1 MRRRNINYHHLRY
14 FWVVAHEGTITGAT
28 RHLHLTQPAIS
39 AQLRKLER
47 SLGEKLFEKSGRNLV
62 LTEAG
67 KIVLRYA
74 DEIFVLGHELTETLA
89 GRPTGKPMR
98 FRVGIAE
105 VVPKLL
111 IQRLLAPALRLKP
124 AIHLVVQEDRQ
135 ERLLVDLAAHELDM
149 ILTDAPVT
157 NARST
162 VFNHPLGECGV
173 TVFGTPAL
181 AASLRS
187 GFPGSLEGVPML
199 VPTPNSALRRA
210 LDDWFETQGIQ
221 PRIVAEI
228 EDSAVLK
235 VFGQSGAGIFAAP
248 SAIEPEIKRQ
258 YRVVVIG
265 RLNEIRERFYAITAE
280 RRIKHPAVLAVTATA
295 RERLF
300 AREPKVARKPNKPA

>member
-1 MRRRNINYHHLRY
+1 MANINYQHLRY
-14 FWVVAHEGTITGAT
+14 FWVVAREGTITRAT

-39 AQLRKLER
+39 AQLKKLER

-67 KIVLRYA
+67 KVVLRYA
-74 DEIFVLGHELTETLA
+74 DEIFALGQELTETLG

-111 IQRLLAPALRLKP
+111 IQRLLAPLLRLKP
-124 AIHLVVQEDRQ
+124 PIHLVVQEARQ
-135 ERLLVDLAAHELDM
+135 DRLLVDLAAHELDM
-149 ILTDAPVT
+149 VLTDAPVT
-157 NARST
+157 NGRST
-162 VFNHPLGECGV
+162 IFNHPLGECGV

-181 AASLRS
+181 AAALRS
-187 GFPGSLEGVPML
+187 GFPASLQGAPML
-199 VPTPNSALRRA
+199 VPTPNAALRRA
-210 LDDWFETQGIQ
+210 LDDWFETEGVHPHIT
-221 PRIVAEI
+221 AEI

-235 VFGQSGAGIFAAP
+235 VFGQSGAGVFAAP
-248 SAIEPEIKRQ
+248 SAIEAEIRRQ

-280 RRIKHPAVLAVTATA
+280 RRIKHPAVLVVTETA
-295 RERLF
+295 RDRLF
-300 AREPKVARKPNKPA
+300 AGEPKPRGKRKKPA